1 MKRMILS
8 AVMLLALIPIILIGY
23 GVNHYAQITIKSEK
37 LDSLANVVHMLDVH
51 LSRYYEHVIHDV
63 RQKAQNDILRQ
74 LLDAD
79 GHSVGITAEERSAV
93 MEVLLEYAGFSVAG
107 GAVINADGKTVLSSR
122 PGETGLQVN
131 KTDLFRAIMGGKES
145 YQGMMTVNASTE
157 LIVIAV
163 PIHDD
168 QGRIIGILKQSAKQD
183 LLNDYLGSLNL
194 EESGH
199 AFLIRRNG
207 TMIFSKNTNN
217 TAMLYH
223 EYQKSNSLEQLVTDV
238 KTGRLLEE
246 KGVIEFTLNCC
257 EYIGAYEKVES
268 VGCIAVVAANKDE
281 ILGEMERFSVSL
293 SAAVVFVM
301 LLIIT
306 CAYYIGCRH
315 VRALKKIN
323 DTLKKISNGDLTAR
337 CRYSGVFEYEE
348 LCRNINSL
356 ADSYQ
361 KSEKELRM
369 SSRIDSH
376 THLPNRNAIYELL
389 DTLLYKHPN
398 QALML
403 IELDGF
409 RSANENLGYEVGD
422 RILMEVGDILRGLPQ
437 HVCYPSRLVGAEFL
451 VFITNWTAPRYPEK
465 IAEKII
471 SQIEGIRFIDEIHV
485 DIGAII
491 GIEYTGNEKT
501 DKKKLIKHCSIAVNK
516 ARSTGRNSYFV
527 YYPFMQ

>member
-1 MKRMILS
+1 MILS

-23 GVNHYAQITIKSEK
+23 GVNHYAQITIKAEK
-37 LDSLANVVHMLDVH
+37 LDSLANVVHLLDVH
-51 LSRYYEHVIHDV
+51 LSRCYEHTIHDV
-63 RQKAQNDILRQ
+63 QQKAKNDILKQ
-74 LLDAD
+74 LLRAD
-79 GHSVGITAEERSAV
+79 GNSIAIKAEDRSAV
-93 MEVLLEYAGFSVAG
+93 MKVLLEYAGFSVAD
-107 GAVINADGKTVLSSR
+107 GALINADGKTVLSSR
-122 PGETGLQVN
+122 LGEAGLPIN
-131 KTDLFRAIMGGKES
+131 KTDLYRAIMGGKES
-145 YQGMMTVNASTE
+145 YQGMLTVDASTVMI
-157 LIVIAV
+157 LIAV

-168 QGRIIGILKQSAKQD
+168 QGRIIGILKQYVKQD
-183 LLNDYLGSLNL
+183 LLNDYLSSLNL
-194 EESGH
+194 GESGH

-207 TMIFSKNTNN
+207 AMVFSKNIN
-217 TAMLYH
+217 TSMLYH
-223 EYQKSNSLEQLVTDV
+223 EYQNSSSLEQLVTAF
-238 KTGRLLEE
+238 KTGRLLAE
-246 KGVIEFTLNCC
+246 KGVIEFVLEGS
-257 EYIGAYEKVES
+257 EYIGAYETVES

-281 ILGEMERFSVSL
+281 IFGEMKRFGVSL
-293 SAAVVFVM
+293 SAAVIFLM
-301 LLIIT
+301 MLIIT

-323 DTLKKISNGDLTAR
+323 DTLKKIGNGDLTAR
-337 CRYSGVFEYEE
+337 CRYSGVFEFEE
-348 LCRNINSL
+348 LSRNINNL
-356 ADSYQ
+356 AGCYQ

-376 THLPNRNAIYELL
+376 TYLPNRNAIYELL

-409 RSANENLGYEVGD
+409 KSANENMGYDVGD

-451 VFITNWTAPRYPEK
+451 VFITNWTAPRYPER

-491 GIEYTGNEKT
+491 GIDYTGNEKT
-501 DKKKLIKHCSIAVNK
+501 DKKKLIKHCSIAMNK
-516 ARSTGRNSYFV
+516 ARSIGRNSYFV